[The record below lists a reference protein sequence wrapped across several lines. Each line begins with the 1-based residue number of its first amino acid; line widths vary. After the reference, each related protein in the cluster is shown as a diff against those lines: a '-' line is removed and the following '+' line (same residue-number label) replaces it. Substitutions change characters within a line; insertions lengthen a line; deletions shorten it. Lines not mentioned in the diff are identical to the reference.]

1 MIDGWE
7 FAVQHA
13 FGETG
18 FGAIAN
24 YTMVDSET
32 SYDNFLLQ
40 DQPALIGLSD
50 TANAILFYEMDGFQA
65 RVAYNW
71 RDEFLNSKG
80 QDTGANPRYTEAY
93 HQIDMSVS
101 YDLPQVEG
109 LTVFVE
115 ALNIT
120 DEHIR
125 VHGRAK
131 EQVLSLVE
139 SGARYSIGARYSF

>member
-1 MIDGWE
+1 
-7 FAVQHA
+7 
-13 FGETG
+13 
-18 FGAIAN
+18 
-24 YTMVDSET
+24 
-32 SYDNFLLQ
+32 
-40 DQPALIGLSD
+40 
-50 TANAILFYEMDGFQA
+50 MDGFQA
-65 RVAYNW
+65 RIAYNW

-93 HQIDMSVS
+93 SQIDMSVS

-115 ALNIT
+115 ALNVT

-131 EQVLSLVE
+131 EQVLNLIE
-139 SGARYSIGARYSF
+139 SGARYSLGARYSF